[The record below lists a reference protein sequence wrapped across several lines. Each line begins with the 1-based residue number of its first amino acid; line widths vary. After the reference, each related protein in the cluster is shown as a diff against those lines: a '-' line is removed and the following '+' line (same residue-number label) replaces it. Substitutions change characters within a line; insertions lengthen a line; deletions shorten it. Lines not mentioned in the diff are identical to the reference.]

1 MKRVRFLA
9 GFAGPFAER
18 VRALFTTRKPDVQQA
33 SARGGGGRGASLT
46 VVRGDGGAV
55 IREFSVGVPKL
66 KVEQ

>member
-18 VRALFTTRKPDVQQA
+18 VRALFTTRQPDVPQPA
-33 SARGGGGRGASLT
+33 GGGRASLT
-46 VVRGDGGAV
+46 VVRGDGAGG